1 MIKLKVNLKERS
13 YPIFIGTNILGKT
26 GEIYDLYGFGRKAV
40 IITNST
46 LDKLYSKPL
55 EESFDTKRDKVLK
68 IVIGDGERFKTLR
81 TASSI
86 YTRLLQEKCDRTST
100 ILAFGGGVVGDIA
113 GFVAATFMRGIPYLQ
128 IPTSLLAQVDSSVGG
143 KVAVNHP
150 LGKNMI
156 GAFYQPKL
164 VWIDVALLKTL
175 PRRELICGL
184 GEVIKYG
191 VIWDEP
197 FFGFLEENL
206 DKITK
211 VDPDIL
217 QKVVK
222 RCCQIKAEVVSRDER
237 ETNLRMILNFGHTI
251 AHALETATQY
261 RRFKHGEAV
270 LLGMLGAGR
279 MALEMGIFDQ
289 GDFERLESLIK
300 RIKIRRKVAD
310 LDIKTLKGI
319 MASDKKA
326 RDGKIRFV
334 LPKRIGEVFVTDEV
348 DDRVMTLGLKYLK
361 KELR

>member
-26 GEIYDLYGFGRKAV
+26 GEIYNLYGFGKKV
-40 IITNST
+40 VMITNST
-46 LDKLYSKPL
+46 LDRLHSKTL
-55 EESFDTKRDKVLK
+55 EESFDREKNELVK
-68 IVIGDGERFKTLR
+68 IVLGDGERFKTLR

-86 YTRLLQEKCDRTST
+86 YTRLLQERCDRTST

-128 IPTSLLAQVDSSVGG
+128 VPTSLLAQVDSSVGG

-150 LGKNMI
+150 LGKNII

-164 VWIDVALLKTL
+164 VWIDVDLLKTL
-175 PRRELICGL
+175 PERELICGL

-197 FFGFLEENL
+197 FFRFLEENL
-206 DKITK
+206 DRIKEA
-211 VDPDIL
+211 DPEVM
-217 QKVVK
+217 QRVVE

-237 ETNLRMILNFGHTI
+237 EVDLRMTLNFGHTI
-251 AHALETATQY
+251 GHALETATRY

-270 LLGMLGAGR
+270 LLGMLGESR
-279 MALEMGIFDQ
+279 MALEIGTFSQ
-289 GDFERLESLIK
+289 GDFERLETF
-300 RIKIRRKVAD
+300 IRRVKITRKLAD
-310 LDIKTLKGI
+310 LDIRTLKRI
-319 MASDKKA
+319 MESDKKA

-334 LPKRIGEVFVTDEV
+334 LPRKIGEVFVTDEV
-348 DDRVMTLGLKYLK
+348 EDRVITLGLKYLK
-361 KELR
+361 GL